1 MSYLKYKGYLGTIE
15 PDLETGVLFGKLA
28 FIRDLITYE
37 AETLKTLEQ
46 AFQESVDGYLE
57 SCAELGKKPDQ
68 PFKGTFN
75 VRISPEL
82 HRKAVLASSD
92 NSLNAFVSDAIQ
104 EKLMRLGA

>member
-15 PDLETGVLFGKLA
+15 PDLETGELFGKLA
-28 FIRDLITYE
+28 FIRDLVTYE
-37 AETLKTLEQ
+37 AETLKALEL

-57 SCAELGKKPDQ
+57 SCAELGKQPDQ

-82 HRKAVLASSD
+82 HRKAVLAASGH
-92 NSLNAFVSDAIQ
+92 SLNAFVTDAIQ
-104 EKLMRLGA
+104 EKLMRLGV